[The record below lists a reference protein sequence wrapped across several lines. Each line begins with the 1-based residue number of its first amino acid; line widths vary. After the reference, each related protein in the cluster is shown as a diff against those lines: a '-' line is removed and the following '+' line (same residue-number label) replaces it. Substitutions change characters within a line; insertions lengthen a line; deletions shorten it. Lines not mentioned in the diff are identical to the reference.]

1 MRLLGHELNLKT
13 LCVVFN
19 ILAKLWYNA
28 EGHENNQK

>member
-1 MRLLGHELNLKT
+1 MRLLEHELKLKT
-13 LCVVFN
+13 LCVVFD